1 MGVARPLEQ
10 PYMKQP
16 RQESAQARILLVD
29 DEEDILDI
37 LARLLRSASYLVDL
51 AGNGQMALEHVARQD
66 YDLII
71 SNIRMPVMGGE
82 EFYRRLA
89 GSFPHMVRKVIFC
102 TGDIANQDTQRFL
115 SSLGAP
121 VIFKPFQLR
130 TVLEVVAWQ
139 LARERER
146 LPMHVSMHTVSS
158 NLEASSGTAL
168 S

>member
-1 MGVARPLEQ
+1 MGIAALPGETH
-10 PYMKQP
+10 MKPP
-16 RQESAQARILLVD
+16 RQELAAIRILVVD

-37 LARLLRSASYLVDL
+37 LARVLGAAGYQVDL
-51 AGNGQMALEHVARQD
+51 ASNGEKALERLALQD

-71 SNIRMPVMGGE
+71 TNIRMPIMGGE
-82 EFYRRLA
+82 EFYRRLTN
-89 GSFPHMVRKVIFC
+89 SFPRMSHKVVFC

-115 SSLGAP
+115 GSTGAP

-146 LPMHVSMHTVSS
+146 LRAHVPVPA
-158 NLEASSGTAL
+158 ASSSLKASPGTAL
-168 S
+168 P